1 MQPAQ
6 NFAKAAEFVRS
17 AASQGA
23 QLAVLPEYHLTN
35 WKPHEPEF
43 LELAKEW
50 KTYLGWYTD
59 LAKEVGICI
68 VPGTIVEWHEELGGG
83 EGERL
88 LNVAYFIDGT
98 GEVIGKYVK
107 KNLWYVM
114 LSFLLLRG
122 TLSTHVIS
130 HLSMWRN

>member
-6 NFAKAAEFVRS
+6 NFAKAANFIRS

-35 WKPHEPEF
+35 WKPHDPEF
-43 LELAKEW
+43 LVFAKEW

-68 VPGTIVEWHEELGGG
+68 VPGTIVEWHEEVGGG

-88 LNVAYFIDGT
+88 MNVAYFIDGT
-98 GEVIGKYVK
+98 GEVVGKYEK

-114 LSFLLLRG
+114 LSFSYCEGLCRPVLFL
-122 TLSTHVIS
+122 ICQF
-130 HLSMWRN
+130 